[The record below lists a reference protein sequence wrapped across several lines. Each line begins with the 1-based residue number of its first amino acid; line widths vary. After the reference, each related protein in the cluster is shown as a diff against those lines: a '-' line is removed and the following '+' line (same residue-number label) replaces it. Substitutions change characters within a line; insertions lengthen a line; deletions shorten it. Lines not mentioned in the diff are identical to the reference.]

1 MLFGKTEDEKKSDQF
16 FFSNSFEQGKYST
29 ALDVNYCHSPI
40 VAKEKN
46 TLNQTKKT
54 PNK

>member
-1 MLFGKTEDEKKSDQF
+1 MLFGKTEDEKKDQF
-16 FFSNSFEQGKYST
+16 LFSNNFEQDKYST
-29 ALDVNYCHSPI
+29 ALDVNYCYNTI

-46 TLNQTKKT
+46 TSNQTKKT